1 MCIFPEIPGFRVTTS
16 YALMPEKRAL
26 GRKRTPELGAG
37 SPGVTQRRRRS
48 IPLVIPPSIPSTEEL
63 LREIREAQSLYISGA
78 GPGDVFTRLME
89 ILIAMTASTTG
100 FIDQVLRD
108 ENGASYSETIVNA
121 GLVWNDNLRLF
132 PGYQHSTSVQQHT
145 AVRFSPVSVG
155 PDTGSIQPPG
165 PPGSAI
171 LIPLVF
177 GGELGG
183 IAGLAGRQ
191 GGYPPALTNALE
203 PLTVTCA
210 TIMRAVRRDKQEQMH
225 AEETRRQEETLRA
238 LIGNIPGAVYRCE
251 VNCPWRLT
259 IMTGQIQNISG
270 YPPSVFLQD
279 RAMTY
284 ADLIHPDDL
293 SLVDRTV
300 AEGVKARRPY
310 QIEYRIIHADGSIRW
325 VFERGGA
332 FFDLAGNPEWLDG
345 VIIDITDRK
354 LATDALRASE
364 EKVRGILR
372 AAPTG
377 IGVVNG
383 RVFREVNTRLCD
395 MTGYAREELLGRS
408 SRMLYENEAEFER
421 VGTEKYAEIAAKGTG
436 AIETRWQRKDGCM
449 IDVLLGSTPIDPE
462 DMGKGIAF
470 TALDITERKAA
481 DTLIQVSLREK
492 EVLLKEIHHRVKNN
506 LQIISSL
513 LSIQMSG
520 IKDEPTRELFRES
533 QNRVR
538 SMALVHERLYRSV
551 TLAEVDF
558 GEYARTVAS
567 HLVNSYVRSG
577 ISCAVEADN
586 IRLGVDLAIPCG
598 LILNEIVSNALKH
611 AFAGRDRGTIRIAI
625 RSDTAGLVTLQVD
638 DDGIGHPHGETW
650 AAASSMGTMLIT
662 SLTAQVGG
670 TATMT
675 VNNGT
680 HYSIL
685 IPRGE

>member
-1 MCIFPEIPGFRVTTS
+1 
-16 YALMPEKRAL
+16 
-26 GRKRTPELGAG
+26 
-37 SPGVTQRRRRS
+37 
-48 IPLVIPPSIPSTEEL
+48 
-63 LREIREAQSLYISGA
+63 
-78 GPGDVFTRLME
+78 
-89 ILIAMTASTTG
+89 
-100 FIDQVLRD
+100 
-108 ENGASYSETIVNA
+108 
-121 GLVWNDNLRLF
+121 
-132 PGYQHSTSVQQHT
+132 
-145 AVRFSPVSVG
+145 
-155 PDTGSIQPPG
+155 
-165 PPGSAI
+165 
-171 LIPLVF
+171 
-177 GGELGG
+177 
-183 IAGLAGRQ
+183 
-191 GGYPPALTNALE
+191 
-203 PLTVTCA
+203 
-210 TIMRAVRRDKQEQMH
+210 
-225 AEETRRQEETLRA
+225 
-238 LIGNIPGAVYRCE
+238 
-251 VNCPWRLT
+251 
-259 IMTGQIQNISG
+259 MTGQIQNISG
-270 YPPSVFLQD
+270 YPPSVFLHE

-354 LATDALRASE
+354 LATDALRSSE

-408 SRMLYENEAEFER
+408 SRMLYENDAEFER
-421 VGTEKYAEIAAKGTG
+421 VGKEKYAEIGAKGTG
-436 AIETRWQRKDGCM
+436 AIETRWRRKDGCM

-577 ISCAVEADN
+577 ISCAVDADN

-650 AAASSMGTMLIT
+650 ASASSMGTMLIT